1 MNEATQEVSFDKWLW
16 LQPVSLEWRHY
27 TLMAFPWNQCTL
39 LRETNSLK
47 LSLKIE
53 EKRLKNKRFLNIFFI
68 FVPLSDDAGAVY
80 PCGAAQPTSPAGGI
94 SVRRP
99 GLPSSGNLRLEEEM
113 LILFHSPPPRHHDR
127 QLGSYN
133 LDPQSHELHSGKR
146 RACLCHKNAR
156 MLYGLC

>member
-1 MNEATQEVSFDKWLW
+1 MALTPACVFRIKTLHTHGIPLKSMHTVKRDKFLKIKFKN
-16 LQPVSLEWRHY
+16 R
-27 TLMAFPWNQCTL
+27 
-39 LRETNSLK
+39 RET
-47 LSLKIE
+47 
-53 EKRLKNKRFLNIFFI
+53 LKNRRFLNIFFI

-99 GLPSSGNLRLEEEM
+99 GLPSSGNLRLEEKM

-146 RACLCHKNAR
+146 RACLCH
-156 MLYGLC
+156 